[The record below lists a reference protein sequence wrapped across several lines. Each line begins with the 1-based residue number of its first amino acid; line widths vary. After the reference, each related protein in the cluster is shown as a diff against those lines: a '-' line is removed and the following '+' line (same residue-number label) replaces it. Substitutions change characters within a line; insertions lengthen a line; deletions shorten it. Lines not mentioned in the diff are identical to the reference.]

1 VRVRRIPAARALQ
14 REAVLAVGGLR
25 AIVLQVANPAVGH
38 GVAQHSAFAKDPVAR
53 LHATLSFVYVVADGD
68 ERLVAGVARAV
79 GRAHRPVVS
88 APDAVVPYDARDAA
102 LQRWVAA
109 TLHETALRM
118 AELVWGPLPRP
129 LADELLARSGRFA
142 TVLGLPAAL
151 WPADSAAFDRY
162 YRDASAALRFDE
174 ATAGVIRELVA
185 ARSAPRWVRASMRP
199 LVALTAPL
207 LPPSLRR
214 ELGWEAV
221 RGRWAVAALLTVLV
235 PVYRALPPALR
246 ALPSRRYVAAARRTW
261 GGADGSVPA
270 A

>member
-1 VRVRRIPAARALQ
+1 VPARRIPDARTLQ

-25 AIVLQVANPAVGH
+25 AIVLQVAHPAVGH
-38 GVAQHSAFAKDPVAR
+38 GVAEHSTFAHDPLAR

-68 ERLVAGVARAV
+68 ERLTAAVARSV

-88 APDAVVPYDARDAA
+88 APGETVPYDARDPE

-142 TVLGLPAAL
+142 TVLGMPAAL
-151 WPADSAAFDRY
+151 WPADSEAFDRY
-162 YRDASAALRFDE
+162 YRAASDALRFDD
-174 ATAGVIRELVA
+174 ATAAVIRELVA
-185 ARSAPRWVRASMRP
+185 ARSAPRWVRASLPP

-207 LPPSLRR
+207 LPPALQLQ
-214 ELGWEAV
+214 LGWDAV
-221 RGRWAVAALLTVLV
+221 RGRRAVAALIRLLA
-235 PVYRALPPALR
+235 PVYRALPAALR
-246 ALPSRRYVAAARRTW
+246 ALPSRRYLAAAERTW